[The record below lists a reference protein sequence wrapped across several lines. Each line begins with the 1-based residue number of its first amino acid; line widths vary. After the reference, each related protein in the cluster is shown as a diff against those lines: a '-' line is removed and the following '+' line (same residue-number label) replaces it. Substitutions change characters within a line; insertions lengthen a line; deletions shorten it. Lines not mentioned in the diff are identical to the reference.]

1 MATQTYVAGTGGGS
15 STTITIDVSGETFSS
30 GDQIVVFAGSDSS
43 DSTDSSVSDDGSNS
57 YTNLQSSSS
66 TDPGLNL
73 WVATLDGTETTV
85 TVTTT
90 TSGPNWSGAAVI
102 LRGYNSIV
110 GGDVTT
116 TLGGGG
122 GMPDPPAGTAE
133 ASDDVLVIGALE
145 DDVTDPI
152 TAPAGYTML
161 GFGNLGSSGS
171 GCDIMAAIR
180 ATVSAGSENPSAFG
194 GGGDDGW
201 AAATLILTPTGG
213 PEPEPSAMKVQHISD
228 DVTNSGGTNTSFTE
242 VASLSYAVELANNNR
257 MTHAGAITGTS
268 NGDDLAGGRVLTA
281 VDTLTYYR
289 ESASNTTAA
298 NFRTS
303 IWEYTGATGGPNEFV
318 VLGRVAV
325 TLNGSTRTYA
335 STSGFT
341 APTDRNAVVPFITG
355 IMNDDSGDGADSG
368 TAIAW
373 IDSSD
378 RLNVEKGTISNN
390 VTVYVTLVEFTG
402 SNWTVLHGDSGD
414 FSADTGTFDLY
425 AASDFTGSVTAV
437 TDQADSLILSGFRGD
452 TAATGT
458 NQAIADH
465 WPLVTFTDNDTL
477 GWEFD
482 TNHDS
487 DGTNRIV
494 AHVIENSE
502 WAVTRYT
509 AANSGPLETTFD
521 ITSSGLTDLTQ
532 SLVVGHAYSSGTG
545 TAYSRGWRNFYFNS
559 LTEVGAS
566 ASRTGNNMDYAVQVV
581 DMTAMSA
588 GSSGGTL
595 LANAIT
601 TNNPT
606 VGSSTLGQIFSI
618 AGNNITTGQPAVGFT
633 DLGQGFPLS
642 GNNVSTGQPTL
653 GSPEVVQEQALS
665 LTGISTAQPTV
676 GASEV
681 AQDHSLSLLGI
692 ATGQPTIGES
702 DLGQTFA
709 VALVGI
715 TTGAP
720 SVSAIT
726 LAEGG
731 QFNLEPITTGI
742 PAVGTSALV
751 QEHDLA
757 LTGITSG
764 QPNVDQSSLGQ
775 GYVFSPEAIAAGQ
788 PTVDDA
794 DFVQN
799 HDFALTGITTGQPTV
814 EDSTLFSGTVFFPV
828 DIVTEAP
835 VVPSINMAED
845 ETFVG
850 DSIVAGV
857 PTLGTSGITQ
867 EHDLQGQSITT
878 NRPVVSVAQATQVHI
893 FVADNINSEPSVVG
907 DSSATINSNLS
918 SEAIVT
924 DAPTVG
930 DIQLL
935 QTSILSGQSI
945 TTGQPTVEDCTAEVL
960 FILVGE
966 SILTGI
972 PVVTPI
978 IIDGPTRRA
987 VLITGN
993 TANSVTLVEA
1003 YNQVSLAECDNF
1015 VVVGENDNRAE
1026 LSNDRNYASLQQNF
1040 NRVA

>member
-122 GMPDPPAGTAE
+122 GMPNPPAGTAE
-133 ASDDVLVIGALE
+133 AGDDVLVIGALE

-355 IMNDDSGDGADSG
+355 IMNDDSGAGADSG

-390 VTVYVTLVEFTG
+390 VTVYVTLVEFSG

-437 TDQADSLILSGFRGD
+437 TDQADSLIISGFRGD

-477 GWEFD
+477 DWEFD

-487 DGTNRIV
+487 NGTNRVV

-509 AANSGPLETTFD
+509 AADSGPLETTFD

-545 TAYSRGWRNFYFNS
+545 NAYSRGWRNFYFNS

-566 ASRTGNNMDYAVQVV
+566 ASRTGNNLDYAVQIV

-588 GSSGGTL
+588 GGGTTFDR
-595 LANAIT
+595 ATAFA
-601 TNNPT
+601 
-606 VGSSTLGQIFSI
+606 GSSTLAVAFKRVKTSAVAIGAAGALATAPNRVKTVATAFGGTSSTTTAANRVKGSSTLAAGSGSLVVAPTRVKQASTAASGVGTLTI
-618 AGNNITTGQPAVGFT
+618 AADRVKQTSTVFAATGTLTTTPEAAAVVKLASTVFAGSSSVATLSNRVRAANTAFAGSGALTTASNRVKNTATVTTGTGALTTVPTTVRTSSTAFAGTSSFTTTPAGAPISAATSFAGAGSLTVRATVVRVRTTSVAATSTVTTVPRLVQVRTTSSGAVSALNTVPIRVSPRTTIFGGRSSLRTNPRRVRSSTTQVDGVGRLIT
-633 DLGQGFPLS
+633 RGVG
-642 GNNVSTGQPTL
+642 GNDGTGRT
-653 GSPEVVQEQALS
+653 VTAALS
-665 LTGISTAQPTV
+665 RN
-676 GASEV
+676 
-681 AQDHSLSLLGI
+681 
-692 ATGQPTIGES
+692 
-702 DLGQTFA
+702 
-709 VALVGI
+709 ALVVSSAGSNNLSA
-715 TTGAP
+715 AP
-720 SVSAIT
+720 SRSV
-726 LAEGG
+726 
-731 QFNLEPITTGI
+731 
-742 PAVGTSALV
+742 
-751 QEHDLA
+751 
-757 LTGITSG
+757 LTINVTN
-764 QPNVDQSSLGQ
+764 PNT
-775 GYVFSPEAIAAGQ
+775 AA
-788 PTVDDA
+788 
-794 DFVQN
+794 
-799 HDFALTGITTGQPTV
+799 
-814 EDSTLFSGTVFFPV
+814 
-828 DIVTEAP
+828 
-835 VVPSINMAED
+835 
-845 ETFVG
+845 
-850 DSIVAGV
+850 
-857 PTLGTSGITQ
+857 
-867 EHDLQGQSITT
+867 
-878 NRPVVSVAQATQVHI
+878 VVS
-893 FVADNINSEPSVVG
+893 P
-907 DSSATINSNLS
+907 
-918 SEAIVT
+918 
-924 DAPTVG
+924 
-930 DIQLL
+930 
-935 QTSILSGQSI
+935 
-945 TTGQPTVEDCTAEVL
+945 
-960 FILVGE
+960 
-966 SILTGI
+966 
-972 PVVTPI
+972 
-978 IIDGPTRRA
+978 GPNRA
-987 VLITGN
+987 VLTGQ
-993 TANSVTLVEA
+993 TPTRAN
-1003 YNQVSLAECDNF
+1003 
-1015 VVVGENDNRAE
+1015 
-1026 LSNDRNYASLQQNF
+1026 
-1040 NRVA
+1040 